1 MSIFHMRL
9 ALFIGYT
16 FPAAQYGQYWNLGAV
31 KDSFSERWSM
41 TESKGEVIIM
51 KIVKNAVGICLIVV
65 LASALSV
72 LTTAYVVNTYI
83 QSVLAS
89 FDIKLDSPAPGIG
102 GFVKSLT
109 GMGSKT
115 ESDGVTGQKEKE
127 STGENPAKDAG
138 DKAVE
143 EKVPEDAVAV
153 MGQPAD
159 EDTAGAA
166 EASDAES
173 QDQQLVMTPD
183 AMIEMKDNIPEED
196 KVGIFNIL
204 MTKLPQEEM
213 QAISTAMED
222 GLTEAEV
229 KEIQEVIA
237 KYVNQDE
244 YELLMKMLT
253 PESSVNP

>member
-1 MSIFHMRL
+1 MKLVKS
-9 ALFIGYT
+9 ALG
-16 FPAAQYGQYWNLGAV
+16 V
-31 KDSFSERWSM
+31 
-41 TESKGEVIIM
+41 
-51 KIVKNAVGICLIVV
+51 CLIVV
-65 LASALSV
+65 LASGLSV

-109 GMGSKT
+109 GMGSKADSG
-115 ESDGVTGQKEKE
+115 ELTGQQDEE
-127 STGENPAKDAG
+127 NSGEIPAKED

-153 MGQPAD
+153 MGQPAE
-159 EDTAGAA
+159 EDTADAA
-166 EASDAES
+166 GE
-173 QDQQLVMTPD
+173 DQQLVMTPG
-183 AMIEMKDNIPEED
+183 AMSEMKDSIPEED

-253 PESSVNP
+253 PESSGNP

>member
-1 MSIFHMRL
+1 
-9 ALFIGYT
+9 
-16 FPAAQYGQYWNLGAV
+16 
-31 KDSFSERWSM
+31 
-41 TESKGEVIIM
+41 M

-115 ESDGVTGQKEKE
+115 ESDGVTSQKEE
-127 STGENPAKDAG
+127 ENTGDNPAKDAG

-143 EKVPEDAVAV
+143 EKVPEDAVAA

-159 EDTAGAA
+159 EDSA
-166 EASDAES
+166 EAPDAES

-183 AMIEMKDNIPEED
+183 AMNEMKDNIPEED

-222 GLTEAEV
+222 GLTESEV

-244 YELLMKMLT
+244 YELLIKMLT

>member
-1 MSIFHMRL
+1 
-9 ALFIGYT
+9 
-16 FPAAQYGQYWNLGAV
+16 
-31 KDSFSERWSM
+31 
-41 TESKGEVIIM
+41 M

-89 FDIKLDSPAPGIG
+89 FDIKLDSPAPGLG

-115 ESDGVTGQKEKE
+115 ESDGITGQKEKE
-127 STGENPAKDAG
+127 NTGDNPAKDAG

-159 EDTAGAA
+159 EDAA
-166 EASDAES
+166 EAPDTES

-183 AMIEMKDNIPEED
+183 AMSEMKDNIPEED

-253 PESSVNP
+253 PESFVNP

>member
-1 MSIFHMRL
+1 
-9 ALFIGYT
+9 
-16 FPAAQYGQYWNLGAV
+16 
-31 KDSFSERWSM
+31 
-41 TESKGEVIIM
+41 M
-51 KIVKNAVGICLIVV
+51 KIVKYATGVCLIVV

-109 GMGSKT
+109 GMNAKTDPGSTAGQTK
-115 ESDGVTGQKEKE
+115 EPAADSDKENKE
-127 STGENPAKDAG
+127 GTPAPDS
-138 DKAVE
+138 DKPVE
-143 EKVPEDAVAV
+143 EKVPEDALAV
-153 MGQPAD
+153 MGQPAAE
-159 EDTAGAA
+159 EDTDTGNL
-166 EASDAES
+166 DG
-173 QDQQLVMTPD
+173 QLVMTPGD
-183 AMIEMKDNIPEED
+183 MSEMKDNIPEED

-213 QAISTAMED
+213 QSISTAMED
-222 GLTEAEV
+222 GLTETEV

-253 PESSVNP
+253 PDPAGNP

>member
-1 MSIFHMRL
+1 MR
-9 ALFIGYT
+9 
-16 FPAAQYGQYWNLGAV
+16 
-31 KDSFSERWSM
+31 
-41 TESKGEVIIM
+41 
-51 KIVKNAVGICLIVV
+51 IVKYAIGVCLIVV

-72 LTTAYVVNTYI
+72 LTTAFVVNTYI

-89 FDIKLDSPAPGIG
+89 FDIKLDGPAPGIG

-109 GMGSKT
+109 GMNTKT
-115 ESDGVTGQKEKE
+115 DSGGTADKTKEPAADDGG
-127 STGENPAKDAG
+127 GENREGTPAQDS
-138 DKAVE
+138 DKPVE
-143 EKVPEDAVAV
+143 EKVPEDALAV
-153 MGQPAD
+153 MGQPAAE
-159 EDTAGAA
+159 EDTDTSKRDG
-166 EASDAES
+166 
-173 QDQQLVMTPD
+173 QLVMTPGD
-183 AMIEMKDNIPEED
+183 MNEMKDNIPEAD

-222 GLTEAEV
+222 GLTETEV

-253 PESSVNP
+253 PETDSNP

>member
-1 MSIFHMRL
+1 MI
-9 ALFIGYT
+9 
-16 FPAAQYGQYWNLGAV
+16 
-31 KDSFSERWSM
+31 
-41 TESKGEVIIM
+41 ESKGEVILM

-89 FDIKLDSPAPGIG
+89 FDIKLDSPAPGLG

-115 ESDGVTGQKEKE
+115 ESDGITGQKEKE
-127 STGENPAKDAG
+127 NTGDNPAKDAG

-159 EDTAGAA
+159 EDAA
-166 EASDAES
+166 EAPDTES

-183 AMIEMKDNIPEED
+183 AMSEMKDNIPEED

-253 PESSVNP
+253 PESFVNP